1 MRPSGNSPRR
11 DSFPS
16 EGIYERFT
24 SCVAHCEQHPPFLYL
39 PSAPLIP
46 PFCYKTPETEMPHY
60 SLFCSL
66 SFQRT
71 TTVSAR
77 GPWTHTIST
86 SPPSESR
93 FSSPFATVSSPSAR
107 SLVSKWLSGEGACR
121 MAWMGSRPSHV
132 QQRLLKFCTH
142 SPQCHKK
149 GGDSRP
155 LCPAAKRLKGSGML
169 SVVILLPTANDHGWP
184 SPTNLRDAGQSCDS
198 NTIPATTNT

>member
-1 MRPSGNSPRR
+1 MRPSGNFPRR

-39 PSAPLIP
+39 PPPSSLHSVIRRQRLRCPTTPLP
-46 PFCYKTPETEMPHY
+46 
-60 SLFCSL
+60 LFCSL

-107 SLVSKWLSGEGACR
+107 SLVSKWLSGEG
-121 MAWMGSRPSHV
+121 GSLLAGD
-132 QQRLLKFCTH
+132 RLGWLGWGH
-142 SPQCHKK
+142 SVP
-149 GGDSRP
+149 
-155 LCPAAKRLKGSGML
+155 
-169 SVVILLPTANDHGWP
+169 PTCNRG
-184 SPTNLRDAGQSCDS
+184 C
-198 NTIPATTNT
+198 